1 MKTSLILTLIASL
14 TISCTATKKPSKRE
28 ERYCI
33 VVEEVKKGK
42 RNAVIRPKSQST
54 EIKKIKMWYR
64 YPTPNVFVGDTV
76 DVSDKQ
82 LITGPRF

>member
-1 MKTSLILTLIASL
+1 MKTTLICTLIACFA
-14 TISCTATKKPSKRE
+14 ISCTATRKPVKSE

-33 VVEEVKKGK
+33 VVEEVK
-42 RNAVIRPKSQST
+42 RNKHSSIIRPKSQVKD
-54 EIKKIKMWYR
+54 IKKLKMWYR
-64 YPTPNVFVGDTV
+64 YPTPNIFVGDTV